1 MRFEGKLTQ
10 WNDERGFGFVTPA
23 QGGQAVF
30 VHISVFPRD
39 GQRPQLQE
47 PLSFEIELDN
57 KGKKRAVGVL
67 RPTGSSPGPSRSEPD
82 QRRPASDQ
90 RRSALGRPAR
100 RTGSSFVKKIALLLL
115 VTVGLYGYG
124 QYSKRASAYQPA
136 DTSQPLA
143 RPVATE
149 EPVSVSEEPVPVL
162 QPPDASFRCDGR
174 QHCSQMTSCAEATFF
189 LRNCPGVQMDGD
201 GDGQPCEEQFCRRP

>member
-23 QGGQAVF
+23 QGGQDVF
-30 VHISVFPRD
+30 VHISAFPRD

-57 KGKKRAVGVL
+57 KGKKRAVGVR
-67 RPTGSSPGPSRSEPD
+67 RPAGAQPAPRRSEPD
-82 QRRPASDQ
+82 QRRPA
-90 RRSALGRPAR
+90 LGRPAR
-100 RTGSSFVKKIALLLL
+100 QTGSSFVKKIALLLVSVLL
-115 VTVGLYGYG
+115 VTVGVYGYS
-124 QYSKRASAYQPA
+124 QYSKRASAYPSA

-149 EPVSVSEEPVPVL
+149 EPVSVL
-162 QPPDASFRCDGR
+162 QPPSASFRCDGR

-189 LRNCPGVQMDGD
+189 LKNCPDVKMDGD
-201 GDGQPCEEQFCRRP
+201 GDGIPCEEQLCRSP

>member
-23 QGGQAVF
+23 QGAQAVF
-30 VHISVFPRD
+30 VHISAFPRD

-67 RPTGSSPGPSRSEPD
+67 RPAGSSPGPSRSEPD
-82 QRRPASDQ
+82 QRRLASDQ
-90 RRSALGRPAR
+90 RRSAPGRPAR

-115 VTVGLYGYG
+115 VTVGVYGYS
-124 QYSKRASAYQPA
+124 QYSTRVGAYQPA
-136 DTSQPLA
+136 DTSEPLA

-149 EPVSVSEEPVPVL
+149 EPVSVL
-162 QPPDASFRCDGR
+162 QPTAASFRCDGR

-189 LRNCPGVQMDGD
+189 LNNCPGVKMDNHGN
-201 GDGQPCEEQFCRRP
+201 GNGVPCEKQWCGRP